1 VSSVLDVIG
10 LDEQAGGGGGGA
22 MAVITI
28 EGLTK
33 RFGEVLAVDDLSFE
47 VDQGTVVGFLGPN
60 GAGKTTTLR
69 MLLGL
74 VTPTAGTA
82 RIDGLP
88 YRALADPVDHV
99 GAVLEA
105 SSFHP
110 GRSARNHLR
119 VVATAAGLPFARAD
133 AVLDQVGLTQA
144 ARRRVGGFSL
154 GMRQRLALAAALLGD
169 PQVLILDEPANGLDP
184 EGVHWLRGLLRHL
197 ADQGRTVLVSS
208 HVLAEVAQTVDQVVI
223 IAGGRLVTQSTLAA
237 LTARTN
243 QLVRVRTPQAAA
255 LRPLLAAQGIHAD
268 PDGGDQLIAVG
279 TTTEAVGQTAAAAG
293 IVIYEMSAERSN
305 LEDVFLQLTSQQGA

>member
-1 VSSVLDVIG
+1 
-10 LDEQAGGGGGGA
+10 

-28 EGLTK
+28 DGLTK
-33 RFGEVLAVDDLSFE
+33 RFGEVVAVDDLSFE

-69 MLLGL
+69 TLLGL
-74 VTPTAGTA
+74 VTPTAGSA
-82 RIDGLP
+82 RIDGKP
-88 YRALADPVDHV
+88 YRELADPIRHV

-119 VVATAAGLPFARAD
+119 VVATAAGLPLARAD
-133 AVLDQVGLTQA
+133 EVLAEVGLAEA

-154 GMRQRLALAAALLGD
+154 GMRQRLGLATALLGD

-184 EGVHWLRGLLRHL
+184 EGVHWLRAVLREL

-223 IAGGRLVTQSTLAA
+223 IAAGRLVTQSTLAA
-237 LTARTN
+237 LTARTD
-243 QLVRVRTPQAAA
+243 QLVRVRTPQAET
-255 LRPLLAAQGIHAD
+255 LRSLLAGQGIQAD
-268 PDGGDQLIAVG
+268 PDGADQLLAAG
-279 TTTEAVGQTAAAAG
+279 TTSEAVGKAAAAAG
-293 IVIYEMSAERSN
+293 IVIYEMGAERSN
-305 LEDVFLQLTSQQGA
+305 LEDVFLQLTTRQGAHS